1 MKKLKIAILAIAV
14 IAGVSGAMAS
24 KAKRG
29 GQYFYVR
36 SGESTTGLAPVTTA
50 VDQEEGPSIQCGS
63 GNNPY
68 ICRIVTTTNA
78 PAYVP
83 GDAIPRTDLIV
94 IEYYP
99 GY

>member
-29 GQYFYVR
+29 GQYFYLR
-36 SGESTTGLAPVTTA
+36 AGESATGLAPVTTA
-50 VDQEEGPSIQCGS
+50 LDQEEGPSIQCGG

-68 ICRIVTTTNA
+68 ICRIATNANA
-78 PAYVP
+78 PAYLP
-83 GDAIPRTDLIV
+83 GDAIPRTDIII

-99 GY
+99 GF